1 MLLTSFLMKSQ
12 PKQTSDPA
20 PQPDPLGEIPSPST
34 RLWIG
39 LCVILSIFLVFVVY
53 SSYRIRWLEDF
64 QVNVVQKNRKASL
77 QLLRLQNDAY
87 LLAISIRDLA
97 LSPNQDHISDWQPE
111 FTRLYVDMKNAA
123 ALEGQF
129 AIETAESRGERI
141 QLRHTIEG
149 FAHTADTVFALSQQ
163 GDVEKS
169 RAMIQTGLE
178 SKRAEISEVVARL
191 LVLNDEAQ
199 VEATETI
206 NQTYEDVK
214 LDIVVITAIL
224 FLLAVGTGLYTFKAN
239 RKTFA
244 RLRHLAEQLH
254 VQSGQLRKLSWKL
267 IDVQEETLRH
277 VARDLHDEF
286 GQILTA
292 IGIMLNRA
300 ERNNAKPDGMLINDL
315 GSVKV
320 VVEDTLEKVRDQSQ
334 MFRPGILDDFGIV
347 QALDWFTRQ
356 FSRQAGIPVHF
367 SGEVTEGRIHPDEAI
382 HLYRIVQE
390 ALSNVA
396 RHSKA
401 TQAWVAMEDR
411 GGLLYVEIRDD
422 GVGFDAG
429 KLADRSHDGFG
440 LMGMRERAEHLS
452 GRFNLESAPGKG
464 TVIHVQVPFKGQPE
478 PSIAEK
484 AS

>member
-1 MLLTSFLMKSQ
+1 MTTFRMKS
-12 PKQTSDPA
+12 PSKQLSDPA
-20 PQPDPLGEIPSPST
+20 SQPDPLGKIPSPAT

-64 QVNVVQKNRKASL
+64 QANVVQRNRKASL

-97 LSPNQDHISDWQPE
+97 LSPNRDHINDWQPE

-129 AIETAESRGERI
+129 AIETRGSRGERI
-141 QLRHTIEG
+141 QLRRSLED
-149 FAHTADTVFALSQQ
+149 FSRTADKVFLSQQ
-163 GDVEKS
+163 GDIEKAH
-169 RAMIQTGLE
+169 AMVQTVLE

-224 FLLAVGTGLYTFKAN
+224 FLLALATGLYTFKAN

-300 ERNNAKPDGMLINDL
+300 ERNNANPNGMLLSDL

-367 SGEVTEGRIHPDEAI
+367 SGEVAEGRIPPDEAI

-401 TQAWVAMEDR
+401 TQAWVAMEAR
-411 GGLLYVEIRDD
+411 GNLLDVEIRDD

-429 KLADRSHDGFG
+429 ELAERSYDGFG

-464 TVIHVQVPFKGQPE
+464 TVIRVQVPLKGQPE
-478 PSIAEK
+478 PRIAEK